1 MNQFDTLMLILK
13 EQKKTQLELC
23 QYIGVSKQAF
33 TEWNGGR
40 NTSYKKYLPQIAEFF
55 NVSVDYLLGKE
66 DKKEKSPSGIPDRL
80 WEILSTDPVKMEL
93 ALWIAEL
100 DSDRLERVAALLDAS
115 LLRPSED
122 SQK

>member
-1 MNQFDTLMLILK
+1 MDTLSIISQLLI
-13 EQKKTQLELC
+13 ERNVSQQELC
-23 QYIGVSKQAF
+23 AHLGVGKQAF
-33 TEWNGGR
+33 TNWKSGH
-40 NTSYKKYLPQIAEFF
+40 TQSYKKYLPQIAEFF

-80 WEILSTDPVKMEL
+80 WEILSKDPVKMEL

-100 DSDRLERVAALLDAS
+100 DSDKLERVAALLNAS